1 MDEPKRAG
9 FWDRFLLSF
18 LGPPQ
23 IGDVNAPLADLPP
36 DTAVCGT
43 CGRPWAEHEIV
54 RDPGLTY
61 SRCPS

>member
-1 MDEPKRAG
+1 MPW
-9 FWDRFLLSF
+9 WDRFLLTF

-23 IGDVNAPLADLPP
+23 VGDVNAPMPVLPT
-36 DTAVCGT
+36 DTAACATCGT
-43 CGRPWAEHEIV
+43 PWSAHEIV